1 MDIKPKLVVDYK
13 NKKGKII
20 KKHYETPYN
29 RYTNPCCYWFENGIV
44 NVEASIPKDGEMMLY
59 HYDNLVKGIKAN
71 KDIYFLGNEFDVE
84 YLENTFKLTATTLA
98 HYAIKIDELRDLFSI
113 FKGTTLYITTEW
125 LKDLRE
131 YNKLKEDYWEYGDY
145 WINGRCYD
153 IVLKILYEYANK
165 CYILPVGKE
174 AYQDIKYF
182 MIESNPIIRDY
193 SVGISVQENIFEKLK
208 TKKYELDGNNF
219 ILNKFQPNEENAIR
233 PFGGKYGK
241 ER

>member
-1 MDIKPKLVVDYK
+1 MDIKQKLVFDYK

-20 KKHYETPYN
+20 KKHYEIPYD
-29 RYTNPCCYWFENGIV
+29 RYTNPCCYYFKNGVV
-44 NVEASIPKDGEMMLY
+44 NLEATVPKDGEMMLY

-98 HYAIKIDELRDLFSI
+98 HYAIKTDELRDLFSI

-131 YNKLKEDYWEYGDY
+131 YNKLEEDHGIYGDY
-145 WINGRCYD
+145 CINGRCYD

-174 AYQDIKYF
+174 TYQDIKYF
-182 MIESNPIIRDY
+182 MIESNPTIKHY

-233 PFGGKYGK
+233 PFGGKYRK
-241 ER
+241 E